1 MFASFALASL
11 ATFEYQ
17 AKTSAGEP
25 RAGVIEAFSQEGAL
39 DFLHKEGLV
48 VTALAEKRAALWR
61 FRIKG
66 RVRQKDIVIFSR
78 QLSTLFE
85 AQIPVVEA
93 LRTLA
98 AEQSRSTLSAAITQM
113 MNDVSAGASLSQAM
127 AKHPAIFSDFYINLI
142 RSGEETGKLQ
152 EIFGY
157 LADYLERSYA
167 IASKARNSMIY
178 PAFVFSAFLGV
189 MVVMLVVVIP
199 RLVSIFEET
208 GQEVPFYTQIII
220 VLSRALQ
227 QWGIAI
233 LIVLIIGAVAL
244 WRWGLTRAGR
254 RFFHRLQLNIP
265 IIGELWRKL
274 YVARMADNLRTMI
287 AGGIPLLRALEI
299 TGDVVG
305 NTVYKDAINEA
316 IESVKGGG
324 SISAVFARKK
334 EIPGLVSQMI
344 RIGESSGRLDFILGN
359 IAKFYQRDVDGL
371 LDNLVSL
378 VEPALIIMLGAGVG
392 IMVAAVLVPL
402 YNLAGSI

>member
-1 MFASFALASL
+1 M

-17 AKTSAGEP
+17 AKTREGEP
-25 RAGVIEAFSQEGAL
+25 RSGVIEAFSQEGAL
-39 DFLHKEGLV
+39 EFLHREGLV
-48 VTALAEKRAALWR
+48 VTSLAEKLPAWWR
-61 FRIKG
+61 LRIGG

-98 AEQSRSTLSAAITQM
+98 AERSRPGLSAAITRI

-127 AKHPAIFSDFYINLI
+127 AKHPAIFSDFYVNLI

-152 EIFGY
+152 EIFTY

-167 IASKARNSMIY
+167 ITSKARNSMIY
-178 PAFVFSAFLGV
+178 PAFVFTAFLGV

-220 VLSRALQ
+220 FLSKSLQ

-233 LIVLIIGAVAL
+233 FIAIVIGAVGL
-244 WRWGLTRAGR
+244 WRWSMTNSGR

-274 YVARMADNLRTMI
+274 YMARLADNLRTMI
-287 AGGIPLLRALEI
+287 AGGIPLLRALTI
-299 TGDVVG
+299 TGEVVG
-305 NTVYKDAINEA
+305 NVVYKDAIDEA

-359 IAKFYQRDVDGL
+359 IAKFYQREVDGL
-371 LDNLVSL
+371 LDNLVAL
-378 VEPALIIMLGAGVG
+378 IEPALIIMLGAGVG